1 MKHGGDVYSH
11 GILEGKKIL
20 DYSSNINP
28 LPISK
33 EFSSR
38 IKEALEMVILYPD
51 VKYRTL
57 KDDIIQYLKK
67 SESYFLKFE
76 DESENSTELSE
87 GKYIQGSFLDE
98 EYSAPKMTLEKLKP
112 TSEVRELK
120 VTSDYL
126 KGITRENI
134 LVGNGASEI
143 LDLIISS
150 LKSITIVVPSFV
162 EYEDFSKKYKV
173 SINYSYLNQGM
184 EYDYEDI
191 LLKLENTEA
200 LIIGNPNNP
209 NGCIIDADKFM
220 RILDMCEKLNK
231 LVIIDEAFIEFVLD
245 YDKSIIQYIDKYKC
259 IVIVRAITKFFGM
272 PGIRFGYGITRNE
285 KLMHYFS
292 NTQNP
297 WSVNCFAELAV
308 KYALKDA
315 VFIDKSKAWINTE
328 RKYMYNMLSNISFI
342 EKVYISYGNYFLC
355 KLKYISSGKLYDHML
370 NHGILIRNCDNYV
383 GLDDSYVR
391 LAIKDRS
398 SNEVLLKTLE
408 VIAENI

>member
-76 DESENSTELSE
+76 DKSENLTELYE

-98 EYSAPKMTLEKLKP
+98 EYSAPEMTLEKLKP

-126 KGITRENI
+126 KEISRENI

-150 LKSITIVVPSFV
+150 LKSITIVVP
-162 EYEDFSKKYKV
+162 
-173 SINYSYLNQGM
+173 YL
-184 EYDYEDI
+184 D
-191 LLKLENTEA
+191 
-200 LIIGNPNNP
+200 
-209 NGCIIDADKFM
+209 
-220 RILDMCEKLNK
+220 
-231 LVIIDEAFIEFVLD
+231 
-245 YDKSIIQYIDKYKC
+245 
-259 IVIVRAITKFFGM
+259 
-272 PGIRFGYGITRNE
+272 
-285 KLMHYFS
+285 
-292 NTQNP
+292 
-297 WSVNCFAELAV
+297 
-308 KYALKDA
+308 
-315 VFIDKSKAWINTE
+315 
-328 RKYMYNMLSNISFI
+328 
-342 EKVYISYGNYFLC
+342 
-355 KLKYISSGKLYDHML
+355 
-370 NHGILIRNCDNYV
+370 
-383 GLDDSYVR
+383 
-391 LAIKDRS
+391 
-398 SNEVLLKTLE
+398 
-408 VIAENI
+408 